1 MNSEDLP
8 VLPVRN
14 VEALPITQEASRSD
28 AEERPSSSG
37 INVHDILLMLY
48 RHKWKIIFFGLAGL
62 LAAAG
67 VYLLVPP
74 IYQSGAKL
82 LVRYVVDHSAVD
94 TLDTQINTPSPE
106 NGTVINSEVVIL
118 NSSDLVR
125 QVVESVGIDRIAKG
139 AGIQP
144 TTEKVVEYIDQN
156 LSVSVVKGTNIISVA
171 FTSSNASLP
180 LPVVQELVKRYFDRH
195 LEVHRS
201 TNAFNFVEQ
210 ETGVLKKKLDQTEA
224 ELKQLKESAGIISI
238 GEAKAD
244 IAAEIGKTQQELDSA
259 VADLAAQQAR
269 VKDLGKSLP
278 VAEPQVNQSPTQP
291 VSGDILEQYKSLV
304 ARLTEIQRAENEL
317 LLKYTPENPM
327 VKVKAAQIAELEKQR
342 SNLEKAYPALLNTV
356 VAAAASGGAAE
367 PSMTAERAILAG
379 LESRVSALQTRM
391 SSLQARAK
399 TISEFA
405 PRIEDLERKSEVEV
419 TNYTH
424 SEASLEKARID
435 ETLDP
440 SRIPNISVV
449 ETPSP
454 ATRVKRNIQKV
465 VLVLAGGG
473 WVAGIAI
480 ALLIEMILDQT
491 VKRSLDLEERL
502 ALPLLLSIPYL
513 QPTRKRLRD
522 VGNNAKLLENG
533 DRRPEWIDEHRDV
546 LLKPFCEAI
555 RDRLSLF
562 FEVNNMSY
570 RPKLVGVA
578 GLTDNAGTSTLAA
591 GVTEAL
597 SDAFQGRVLL
607 IDKPVPTKQF
617 YDMLTEFKQSDLD
630 YVVFDLPCLGDTSS
644 TLPLARFMDT
654 VLLIVEAG
662 KSSRKA
668 VKRAYAQ
675 LSAKTKVSVIFNK
688 SRSYGPRWLEGK
700 L

>member
-1 MNSEDLP
+1 MSPEDLP
-8 VLPVRN
+8 VLPLKN
-14 VEALPITQEASRSD
+14 VEALPIAQDASRSD
-28 AEERPSSSG
+28 GEERPSGPG
-37 INVHDILLMLY
+37 IGVHDILFMLF

-62 LAAAG
+62 LAAGA
-67 VYLLVPP
+67 VYLFVPP
-74 IYQSGAKL
+74 AYESGAKL
-82 LVRYVVDHSAVD
+82 LVRYVVDRSAVD
-94 TLDTQINTPSPE
+94 TIDTQINTPSPE

-125 QVVESVGIDRIAKG
+125 QVVESVGINRIAKA

-144 TTEKVVEYIDQN
+144 TTEKAVEYINQN
-156 LSVSVVKGTNIISVA
+156 LNVSVVKGTNIIAVA

-180 LPVVQELVKRYFDRH
+180 LPVVKELVQRYFDRH

-201 TNAFNFVEQ
+201 TDAFNFVEH
-210 ETGVLKKKLDQTEA
+210 ETATLKRKLDQTEA
-224 ELKQLKESAGIISI
+224 ELRQLRESAGIISI
-238 GEAKAD
+238 GETKAD

-259 VADLAAQQAR
+259 VSDLAAQQAR
-269 VKDLGKSLP
+269 VKDLGKSLAVGEIQP
-278 VAEPQVNQSPTQP
+278 NQSPTQP

-304 ARLTEIQRAENEL
+304 ARLTEIQTAENQL
-317 LLKYTPENPM
+317 LLKFRPENPM
-327 VKVKAAQIAELEKQR
+327 VKVKAAQIADLEKQR
-342 SNLEKAYPALLNTV
+342 SSLEKAYPALLNTA
-356 VAAAASGGAAE
+356 VAAAVSGGAGE
-367 PSMTAERAILAG
+367 LNMTGERAILAG
-379 LESRVSALQTRM
+379 LESKVSALQTRM

-399 TISEFA
+399 TITEFA
-405 PRIEDLERKSEVEV
+405 PRIEELERKSEVEV
-419 TNYTH
+419 TNYKH
-424 SEASLEKARID
+424 SEASLERARID

-440 SRIPNISVV
+440 SRIPNISIV
-449 ETPSP
+449 ETPSQ
-454 ATRVKRNIQKV
+454 AIRVKRNIQKV
-465 VLVLAGGG
+465 VLVLAGSG

-502 ALPLLLSIPYL
+502 AIPLLLSIPYL
-513 QPTRKRLRD
+513 QPTRRQLRD
-522 VGNNAKLLENG
+522 MDNSKMLENG
-533 DRRPEWIDEHRDV
+533 DRREVALDGHRDE
-546 LLKPFCEAI
+546 LFRPFCEAV
-555 RDRLSLF
+555 RDRLSLY

-591 GVTEAL
+591 GLTEAL
-597 SDAFQGRVLL
+597 SDAFPGKVLL
-607 IDKPVPTKQF
+607 IDEPVPTKRF

-654 VLLIVEAG
+654 VLLVVEAG

-668 VKRAYAQ
+668 VKRAYTQ
-675 LSAKTKVSVIFNK
+675 LVAKTNVSVIFNK
-688 SRSYGPRWLEGK
+688 SRSYGPRWLEGE